1 MKMRSI
7 KLSIRI
13 TDIEQQQIVEDANKS
28 SMAVSSY
35 ARKKILGQ
43 PTKQIIVPQINL
55 DTYRAIVDLKKEI
68 KAVGQNLNQM
78 TRWMH
83 SHRAAPPSLLTTIV
97 TTQQQMERANQI
109 LCQLQIATIGIKT
122 K

>member
-1 MKMRSI
+1 MRSI

>member
-1 MKMRSI
+1 MKVRSI

-28 SMAVSSY
+28 SMAVSSF

-43 PTKQIIVPQINL
+43 PTKQISVPEINL
-55 DTYRAIVDLKKEI
+55 KTYRAIVDLTREI

-78 TRWMH
+78 TKWMH

-97 TTQQQMERANQI
+97 TTQQQMEKANQI
-109 LCQLQIATIGIKT
+109 LRQIQIDSVGIK